1 MKMKKILCLLIL
13 SFFTATYSQAKEIA
27 PVDAKSSFIEK
38 GDSLILIVEFIVQD
52 NWMVYDSVIGDGG
65 PVPLTFDF
73 SGLDN
78 LTLLKK
84 GKPSLHSK
92 HDDIFEVDLLY
103 FKENVQYHFTFLKE
117 DAKLPIALNGSF
129 EFMCCNLT
137 SGVCL
142 APQLVDISYLK

>member
-13 SFFTATYSQAKEIA
+13 SFFTVTFSQAEEVA
-27 PVDAKSSFIEK
+27 PVETKSSFIEK
-38 GDSLILIVEFIVQD
+38 GDSLILIVEFMVQE

-73 SGLDN
+73 AGVDN
-78 LTLLKK
+78 LKLIKT
-84 GKPSLHSK
+84 GKPSLHKK

-103 FKENVQYHFTFLKE
+103 FKENVQYHFTFLKT
-117 DAKLPIALNGSF
+117 DAKVSSSLNGSF

-142 APQLVDISYLK
+142 APKLVEVNYSK